1 MDILIFVLLMA
12 ICMGIIYFVHR
23 YFGKNEFYLLAI
35 VYSIISFVMS
45 FKIVHLLGIDVNLG
59 IIFSSSLIMIL
70 YYFIHRYGN
79 DDAKK
84 VIVVMIVSTL
94 ICACLLMI
102 NAFMIPSLYDK
113 MSAMYQGLILD
124 NLAIVII
131 YPISLTITLFLCN
144 YAFNELLQVK
154 EKRTLRMILV
164 LVGITFIDVFI
175 FIYFSYAIII
185 RFDIAM
191 KIAISNYLFK
201 CLIVVSYFLIVDK
214 LFMIRKVKK

>member
-45 FKIVHLLGIDVNLG
+45 FKIVHLL
-59 IIFSSSLIMIL
+59 
-70 YYFIHRYGN
+70 
-79 DDAKK
+79 
-84 VIVVMIVSTL
+84 
-94 ICACLLMI
+94 
-102 NAFMIPSLYDK
+102 AFMIPSLYDK

-124 NLAIVII
+124 NLAIVIM

-154 EKRTLRMILV
+154 EKRALRMILV

-191 KIAISNYLFK
+191 KIAISNYLLK

>member
-131 YPISLTITLFLCN
+131 YFYVIMLLMN
-144 YAFNELLQVK
+144 YYK
-154 EKRTLRMILV
+154 
-164 LVGITFIDVFI
+164 
-175 FIYFSYAIII
+175 
-185 RFDIAM
+185 
-191 KIAISNYLFK
+191 
-201 CLIVVSYFLIVDK
+201 
-214 LFMIRKVKK
+214 

>member
-113 MSAMYQGLILD
+113 YVQH
-124 NLAIVII
+124 
-131 YPISLTITLFLCN
+131 PF
-144 YAFNELLQVK
+144 
-154 EKRTLRMILV
+154 
-164 LVGITFIDVFI
+164 
-175 FIYFSYAIII
+175 FSY
-185 RFDIAM
+185 R
-191 KIAISNYLFK
+191 S
-201 CLIVVSYFLIVDK
+201 C
-214 LFMIRKVKK
+214 

>member
-70 YYFIHRYGN
+70 YYF
-79 DDAKK
+79 
-84 VIVVMIVSTL
+84 
-94 ICACLLMI
+94 
-102 NAFMIPSLYDK
+102 
-113 MSAMYQGLILD
+113 
-124 NLAIVII
+124 AIVIM

-154 EKRTLRMILV
+154 EKRALRMILV

-191 KIAISNYLFK
+191 KIAISNYLLK